1 MNFVH
6 AFTICENLG
15 SSMFSERE
23 KARAVHAVLY
33 SATPVTAS
41 NSDLLIKISK
51 WLFEAK
57 YGHLLNL

>member
-6 AFTICENLG
+6 ALTICEKLG
-15 SSMFSERE
+15 SNMFYERE
-23 KARAVHAVLY
+23 KKREDQEVLY

>member
-6 AFTICENLG
+6 ALTICENLG

-33 SATPVTAS
+33 GTMPVSAS
-41 NSDLLIKISK
+41 NGELLMRISK
-51 WLFEAK
+51 WLFESK